1 MYLYFFIKPT
11 LLAGT
16 GQPWLTRR
24 LFMCT
29 GGFVW
34 LFRLFMCT
42 GGIVRLKRKKFVV
55 GGKVPGQ
62 NEDDGESSI
71 IFVNSISVKSKGFE

>member
-1 MYLYFFIKPT
+1 
-11 LLAGT
+11 
-16 GQPWLTRR
+16 
-24 LFMCT
+24 
-29 GGFVW
+29 
-34 LFRLFMCT
+34 MCT
-42 GGIVRLKRKKFVV
+42 GGIVRLKRKKFAV

>member
-1 MYLYFFIKPT
+1 
-11 LLAGT
+11 
-16 GQPWLTRR
+16 
-24 LFMCT
+24 MCT

-42 GGIVRLKRKKFVV
+42 GGFVRLKRKKFVV

-71 IFVNSISVKSKGFE
+71 IFINSISVKSKGFE